1 MHGPFVVYDANR
13 APATLSYTA
22 PPAFVQ
28 VEFETRSAAEASQL
42 TPPFVEARTAMVLVP
57 PSSQLSSRAS
67 AMALPGHRQIGAG
80 GQWGQ
85 GTVSQ

>member
-1 MHGPFVVYDANR
+1 MSFSEITPGF
-13 APATLSYTA
+13 
-22 PPAFVQ
+22 Q
-28 VEFETRSAAEASQL
+28 VEFETRSAAGASQL